1 MRYAFFALFAAA
13 SAASSVAAAAT
24 DPALARLQQQL
35 EFVAHTTDGAVGVS
49 ALHLESRRS
58 VSVRGT
64 EGFPM
69 ASAFK
74 VPIAVQ
80 ILTLADAGKLSLDKV
95 SPITQADL
103 HPGSGDLTE
112 FFFHPGLSLSIS
124 NLLEL
129 AMVISDNSAADILLR
144 EAGGPAAVTA
154 RMKAL
159 DLNGIRVDRST
170 ALLISD
176 WIGAKDLPPEEQ
188 WNKGLWQKIYDSIP
202 EREHMRARRA
212 EMSDPRDT
220 ATPDDMTRLLSRLW
234 AKSILSQQ
242 SSSILLDM
250 MARCQT
256 GRSRIK
262 GLLPAGTE
270 VAHKTGTLG
279 GVSNDIGII
288 TLPNGAGHVA
298 LSVFIKGS
306 SAPEEQADRA
316 IAEIARTIYD
326 YFTLVPQALAP
337 QAQLP
342 QSGEPA
348 VAR

>member
-1 MRYAFFALFAAA
+1 
-13 SAASSVAAAAT
+13 
-24 DPALARLQQQL
+24 
-35 EFVAHTTDGAVGVS
+35 
-49 ALHLESRRS
+49 
-58 VSVRGT
+58 VRGA

-74 VPIAVQ
+74 IPMAIQLLSLV
-80 ILTLADAGKLSLDKV
+80 DEGKLRLDRTV
-95 SPITQADL
+95 TFTESDL

-112 FFFHPGLSLSIS
+112 FFFHPGLSLSLS

-129 AMVISDNSAADILLR
+129 AITISDNSAADMLLR

-176 WIGAKDLPPEEQ
+176 WIGAKDLPPEEE
-188 WNKGLWQKIYDSIP
+188 WNKGLWQKLYNAIP

-220 ATPDDMTRLLSRLW
+220 ATPDDMTRLLARLW
-234 AKSILSQQ
+234 AKTLLTPR
-242 SSSILLDM
+242 SSGILLDM

-256 GRSRIK
+256 GRSRLK

-279 GVSNDIGII
+279 GVANDIGII
-288 TLPNGAGHVA
+288 TLPNGGGHVA
-298 LSVFIKGS
+298 ISVFVKGS
-306 SAPEEQADRA
+306 SAPEEQSDRA
-316 IAEIARTIYD
+316 IAEVARTVYD
-326 YFTLVPQALAP
+326 YFTVMAADPAP
-337 QAQLP
+337 
-342 QSGEPA
+342 

>member
-1 MRYAFFALFAAA
+1 MRYACLFLFAAA
-13 SAASSVAAAAT
+13 SVAAPFAKAAT
-24 DPALARLQQQL
+24 DPSLVRLQQQL
-35 EFVAHTTDGAVGVS
+35 EFVAHSTDGAVGVT

-58 VSVRGT
+58 VSVRGA

-74 VPIAVQ
+74 IPIAIQ
-80 ILTLADAGKLSLDKV
+80 ILSLADEGKLALDKM
-95 SPITQADL
+95 STLTQADL

-154 RMKAL
+154 RMKTL

-176 WIGAKDLPPEEQ
+176 WIGAKDLPPEDQ
-188 WNKGLWQKIYDSIP
+188 WNKGLWQKLYDSVP

-220 ATPDDMTRLLSRLW
+220 ATPDDMTRLIARLW
-234 AKSILSQQ
+234 ARNVLTPQ
-242 SSSILLDM
+242 SSAILLDM

-256 GRSRIK
+256 GRSRLK
-262 GLLPAGTE
+262 GLLPQGTE

-279 GVSNDIGII
+279 GVANDIGII

-298 LSVFIKGS
+298 ISVFIKGS
-306 SAPEEQADRA
+306 SAPEDQSDRA
-316 IAEIARTIYD
+316 IAEIARTVYD
-326 YFTLVPQALAP
+326 YFTLVPQPAGST
-337 QAQLP
+337 AQ
-342 QSGEPA
+342 
-348 VAR
+348 